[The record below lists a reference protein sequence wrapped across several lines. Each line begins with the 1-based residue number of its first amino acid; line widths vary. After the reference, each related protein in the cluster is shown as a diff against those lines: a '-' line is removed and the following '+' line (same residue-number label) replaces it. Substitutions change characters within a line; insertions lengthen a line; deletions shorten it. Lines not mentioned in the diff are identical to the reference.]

1 MPFPKEGTMKHL
13 SDYMSERQTATFEK
27 YGVFFAFSRKQIDE
41 GRKEGIQYQH
51 VGHGM
56 IVPKEHVE
64 VVMKELDEIYQDG
77 IKQDL
82 AENGKEAI
90 IKREL
95 NNYECYCTGAIGNAF
110 EALADYGITYDDVM
124 AVYKGVRNEK

>member
-1 MPFPKEGTMKHL
+1 MKHL

-56 IVPKEHVE
+56 IVPKEYVE

-77 IKQDL
+77 IKQDI
-82 AENGKEAI
+82 AENGIDAI

-95 NNYECYCTGAIGNAF
+95 ENYECYYTGNISEAV
-110 EALADYGITYDDVM
+110 EALEDYGITTDQVK
-124 AVYKGVRNEK
+124 AIFRRGGAQ